1 MPEKATRLTQ
11 RDVARLANVSQ
22 TTVSLV
28 LNNRSDATARIPA
41 ETRDRVLK
49 VIRETGYQAD
59 PLARRMLK
67 QRNQILGVF
76 TYESVF
82 PSASG
87 DFYHPFLAGI
97 EDCAEQLGLDLLLFT
112 SAPVTSGR
120 RRIFHENNRLR
131 IADGCLL
138 LGRDVPPDEL
148 ARLIAEEYPFVSV
161 GRRDNAGGP
170 VPYVGADYTIAT
182 RVLVERALSLG
193 HRHVAYAGP
202 AVDAGRG
209 GPGVRPG
216 PGGDQVAESSADR
229 MRGFQDA
236 AGPRALR
243 VPTAAPDPQA
253 ITIAAGDRGAR
264 SASPGQHDRDG
275 LQVHHVLDVLLD
287 QRITAVFVE
296 ERADAIALAAA
307 AAERG
312 IDVPADLS
320 ITALGDSTRPVASD
334 IDFTG
339 FHVPRRAMGLR
350 AVELLEAILN
360 GSATERQLLLPC
372 EITEGTT
379 LSTPKGV

>member
-1 MPEKATRLTQ
+1 MPDKATRLTQ
-11 RDVARLANVSQ
+11 RDIARLANVSQ

-97 EDCAEQLGLDLLLFT
+97 EDCAERLGLDLLLFT
-112 SAPVTSGR
+112 SAPVNEGH

-138 LGRDVPPDEL
+138 LGRDVPHDEL
-148 ARLIAEEYPFVSV
+148 ARLIAEDYPFVSV
-161 GRRDNAGGP
+161 GRRDDAGGP
-170 VPYVGADYTIAT
+170 VPYVGADYTAAT
-182 RVLVERALSLG
+182 EAIVQQARSLG

-202 AVDAGRG
+202 GATLHDLTAS
-209 GPGVRPG
+209 
-216 PGGDQVAESSADR
+216 DHLAESSADR
-229 MRGFQDA
+229 IHGFHQA
-236 AGPRALR
+236 AGPRALTLTTGPR
-243 VPTAAPDPQA
+243 PAALPDDHSSSGN
-253 ITIAAGDRGAR
+253 AGATPPDSWAGE
-264 SASPGQHDRDG
+264 
-275 LQVHHVLDVLLD
+275 LLD
-287 QRITAVFVE
+287 TLLDRHITAVFVE
-296 ERADAIALAAA
+296 ERADAIALLAAA
-307 AAERG
+307 SARG

-320 ITALGDSTRPVASD
+320 VIALGDSTRPVATEV
-334 IDFTG
+334 DFSG
-339 FHVPRRAMGLR
+339 FHIPRRAMGLR
-350 AVELLEAILN
+350 AVELLEAILS
-360 GSATERQLLLPC
+360 GTTTPHQVLLPC
-372 EITEGTT
+372 ELTTGTT
-379 LSTPKGV
+379 LTPPSKGH

>member
-1 MPEKATRLTQ
+1 MPDRATTRLTQ
-11 RDVARLANVSQ
+11 RDIARLAKVSQ

-97 EDCAEQLGLDLLLFT
+97 EDCAERLGWDLLLFT

-120 RRIFHENNRLR
+120 RRIFHDNNRLR

-138 LGRDVPPDEL
+138 LGRQIPSDEL

-161 GRRDNAGGP
+161 GRRDDAGGP
-170 VPYVGADYTIAT
+170 VPYVGVDYAEAT
-182 RVLVERALSLG
+182 STVVERAFVLG
-193 HRHVAYAGP
+193 HRRVAF
-202 AVDAGRG
+202 V
-209 GPGVRPG
+209 GPGVG
-216 PGGDQVAESSADR
+216 AESSADR
-229 MRGFQDA
+229 LRGFRRT
-236 AGPRALR
+236 AGNRAPHL
-243 VPTAAPDPQA
+243 PTADRP
-253 ITIAAGDRGAR
+253 AAD
-264 SASPGQHDRDG
+264 
-275 LQVHHVLDVLLD
+275 VLDALLD
-287 QRITAVFVE
+287 RRITAAFVE
-296 ERADAIALAAA
+296 ERADAIALADA

-312 IDVPADLS
+312 VDIPGDLS
-320 ITALGDSTRPVASD
+320 VVALGDSTRPVATD
-334 IDFTG
+334 IDFSG
-339 FHVPRRAMGLR
+339 FHVPRQEMGR
-350 AVELLEAILN
+350 QATELLEAILS
-360 GSATERQLLLPC
+360 GHAAAGTQRLLACQL
-372 EITEGTT
+372 TEGTT
-379 LSTPKGV
+379 LTAPKGS

>member
-1 MPEKATRLTQ
+1 LTLRQLASYRRTMPEKATRLTQ
-11 RDVARLANVSQ
+11 RDIARLANVSQ

-97 EDCAEQLGLDLLLFT
+97 EDCAERLGLDLLLFT

-138 LGRDVPPDEL
+138 LGRHIPSDEL
-148 ARLIAEEYPFVSV
+148 ARLNAEGYPFVSV
-161 GRRDNAGGP
+161 GRRDDAGGP
-170 VPYVGADYTIAT
+170 VPYVGADYTTAT
-182 RVLVERALSLG
+182 RTVVERAQSLG
-193 HRHVAYAGP
+193 HRHIAFA
-202 AVDAGRG
+202 
-209 GPGVRPG
+209 GPGVG
-216 PGGDQVAESSADR
+216 AESSADR
-229 MRGFQDA
+229 LRGFHEA
-236 AGPRALR
+236 AGPRALH
-243 VPTAAPDPQA
+243 VPTSGVTPEPQA
-253 ITIAAGDRGAR
+253 ITSVAGDAEVR
-264 SASPGQHDRDG
+264 SAPLRQRDRDG
-275 LQVHHVLDVLLD
+275 LQVRHLLD
-287 QRITAVFVE
+287 DLLRRRITAVFVE
-296 ERADAIALAAA
+296 ERAEAIALAAA

-312 IDVPADLS
+312 IGVPRDLS
-320 ITALGDSTRPVASD
+320 VVALGDATRPVASD
-334 IDFTG
+334 IDFSG

-350 AVELLEAILN
+350 AVELLEGILS
-360 GSATERQLLLPC
+360 GVATERQLLLPC
-372 EITEGTT
+372 ELTEGTT
-379 LSTPKGV
+379 LTTPKGG